1 MIRYDDFEKVDMRVG
16 TILKAELNPRARKP
30 AYSLAIDFG
39 PLGKKTSS
47 AQITDL
53 YSPEDL
59 IGRQVVAVVN
69 FPPKVIA
76 GVSSEVLVLGM
87 DGDGGVTLLGP
98 ERSVING
105 KRVY

>member
-1 MIRYDDFEKVDMRVG
+1 MIRYDDFEKVDMRIG

-30 AYSLAIDFG
+30 AYSLTIDFG
-39 PLGKKTSS
+39 PLGRKTSS

-53 YSPEDL
+53 YTPEDL
-59 IGRQVVAVVN
+59 TGRQVVAVIN

-76 GVSSEVLVLGM
+76 GISSEVLILGI
-87 DGDGGVTLLGP
+87 DGEGGVALLGP
-98 ERSVING
+98 ERQVQNG

>member
-1 MIRYDDFEKVDMRVG
+1 MICYDDFEKVDMRIG
-16 TILKAELNPRARKP
+16 TILKAEPNPRARKP
-30 AYSLAIDFG
+30 AYTLTIDFG

-53 YSPEDL
+53 YAPEDL
-59 IGRQVVAVVN
+59 TGRQVVAVVN
-69 FPPKVIA
+69 FPPKIIA

-98 ERSVING
+98 EREVQNG
-105 KRVY
+105 KRIY